1 MSRRAWILIAV
12 PVLLVLALVLGPLA
26 YAALQD
32 DAAPAPTVEAQPG
45 DAELSADTDGVWTVT
60 DGSTAGYRVDEVLNG
75 ADVTVAGTTDRV
87 TGTVEVAAGELAAA
101 QVTVD
106 VASIT
111 TDSGRRDA
119 YFRDRI
125 MDVGTH
131 PTATFAV
138 REPAD
143 LPELSGEPVT
153 VPVAGELTLAGE
165 TRPVQVELSVV
176 RTPDGVDVSGAI
188 PTTFT
193 DFGIEPPDLGFVRVA
208 DSGAVEFLLRLV
220 P

>member
-75 ADVTVAGTTDRV
+75 ADVTVAGTTGRV
-87 TGTVEVAAGELAAA
+87 TGTVEVAAGELTAA

-125 MDVGTH
+125 MDRWRG
-131 PTATFAV
+131 
-138 REPAD
+138 
-143 LPELSGEPVT
+143 S
-153 VPVAGELTLAGE
+153 
-165 TRPVQVELSVV
+165 
-176 RTPDGVDVSGAI
+176 
-188 PTTFT
+188 
-193 DFGIEPPDLGFVRVA
+193 
-208 DSGAVEFLLRLV
+208 
-220 P
+220 